1 MRSWWGGSVSI
12 RKLLLAALAPHL
24 PVLGTIF
31 GAIIGVTLMGVSAY
45 FDNATMFLLS
55 IVITAVLPPVLEA
68 VGNSLKEKYEATQN
82 EVDIIAMIPEWS
94 IGLEMLSSIAII
106 IASAV
111 LKDVAI
117 FNLGALLS
125 VLGYSLAIAKEINGL
140 KEDLRS
146 PDLERRRTAMEKVE
160 LDEKNVAVAA
170 SLLFFVF
177 FVNFLTI
184 LYDEVVLGSA
194 VSLAEVITTVALLLA
209 SPLLYGIVYVQA
221 KKVMPP
227 EPEKAARAAS

>member
-1 MRSWWGGSVSI
+1 MSI
-12 RKLLLAALAPHL
+12 RKLFLAALAPHL

-31 GAIIGVTLMGVSAY
+31 GVIFGVTLMGVSAY

-68 VGNSLKEKYEATQN
+68 VGNSLKEKYGTMQN
-82 EVDIIAMIPEWS
+82 EVNIIAMIPEWS
-94 IGLEMLSSIAII
+94 LGLEMLSSIVIMVV
-106 IASAV
+106 SAV

-117 FNLGALLS
+117 FNLGALLLA
-125 VLGYSLAIAKEINGL
+125 LGCSLDMAKEINGL

-146 PDLERRRTAMEKVE
+146 PDLERRHAAMEEVE
-160 LDEKNVAVAA
+160 LDEKIAAVAA
-170 SLLFFVF
+170 SLLIFVF
-177 FVNFLTI
+177 IVNFI
-184 LYDEVVLGSA
+184 IVLYDEVMLGSA
-194 VSLAEVITTVALLLA
+194 VSLAEVITAIALLLA